1 VLEIRTMNKIFLSLC
16 ALLLVVSC
24 ARKNE
29 SHDNTSTG
37 DTANVTGT
45 SAPRGSIYTMD
56 MTLENQNAQKI
67 QWGSLRGKVQV
78 MAMVFTHCGATCPRI
93 TQDIKAVENLVP
105 SSDKNSV
112 GYTLISFDV
121 KRDTAASL
129 MAFYNEMG
137 LDPNWQLLHGSEE
150 NVQTIANL
158 FDVKFKQMADGSF
171 SHESAILVIDRNG
184 QIVLRQEGVG
194 NDPNKIADKVKSCL

>member
-1 VLEIRTMNKIFLSLC
+1 VLGIRTMNKILVSLC
-16 ALLLVVSC
+16 VLLLVVSC
-24 ARKNE
+24 ARENE
-29 SHDNTSTG
+29 SHDNSTG
-37 DTANVTGT
+37 ETATVTGT
-45 SAPRGSIYTMD
+45 SVPRGSIYTMD
-56 MTLENQNAQKI
+56 MMLENQNAQKI

-93 TQDIKAVENLVP
+93 TQDMKAIENLIP

-129 MAFYNEMG
+129 MTFYNEMG

-150 NVQTIANL
+150 DVQTIANL
-158 FDVKFKQMADGSF
+158 FDVKFKQMGDGSF

-194 NDPNKIADKVKSCL
+194 NDPNKIAAKVKSCL